1 MNKESLLR
9 SIALTGYRIGLGA
22 KKHFLTYY
30 VYRFL
35 PKFSSFCILVIG
47 IFQLTAFYKI
57 FVLENGQDLISVALI
72 IIGLISL
79 VTDVASKDIK
89 RYDTIGQEL
98 LNLFDKLR
106 SLYNAVKGVNSANID
121 LTPYELKFEQI
132 EEQAKLIAI
141 PDQAACTQILSN
153 ISFFSTMRIDWID
166 EQLHFELKD
175 KFPFYHFEAIGL
187 YIIIIIILAMF
198 VRFVLI

>member
-35 PKFSSFCILVIG
+35 PKFSSLCILVIG
-47 IFQLTAFYKI
+47 ILQLTAFYKI
-57 FVLENGQDLISVALI
+57 NILVDGQDLISVVLI

-89 RYDTIGQEL
+89 SYDTIGQEL
-98 LNLFDKLR
+98 LKLFDKLR
-106 SLYNAVKGVNSANID
+106 SLYNAVKWVDSTNID
-121 LTPYELKFEQI
+121 LIPYELKFEQI
-132 EEQAKLIAI
+132 QEEAKKIAI
-141 PDQAACTQILSN
+141 SDQAACTQILSN
-153 ISFFSTMRIDWID
+153 ISFFSTMQIDWID

-187 YIIIIIILAMF
+187 YIVIIIILAMF
-198 VRFVLI
+198 VRAVLM

>member
-9 SIALTGYRIGLGA
+9 SIALTGYKIGLGA

-35 PKFSSFCILVIG
+35 PKFSSVCILAFG

-57 FVLENGQDLISVALI
+57 NVLENGRDLISVVLI

-89 RYDTIGQEL
+89 RYDTIGKEL
-98 LNLFDKLR
+98 LGSFDKLR
-106 SLYNAVKGVNSANID
+106 SLYNTVKFVNSADID

-132 EEQAKLIAI
+132 EEQAKQIAI
-141 PDQAACTQILSN
+141 SEQAACTQILSN
-153 ISFFSTMRIDWID
+153 ISFFSTMQIDWID

-187 YIIIIIILAMF
+187 YFIIIIILAVL
-198 VRFVLI
+198 VRSVLM